1 MSPADAARKV
11 RMLALDVDGVLTDN
25 AVYLGLVDGQ
35 RVEFKRFDIQDGLG
49 LGLLRG
55 GPIEVAWV
63 SGRVSDA
70 TVLRA
75 RELRIAEL
83 IQVPDGHKIPPFAA
97 LLEKRGL
104 GWDEV
109 AFVGDDLAD
118 VAMLRKVGL
127 PIAVGNAVDEVKA
140 LATYVTRAEGGKG
153 AVREVVTWLLGQRG
167 EYDAAV
173 NRYVRERSG

>member
-1 MSPADAARKV
+1 
-11 RMLALDVDGVLTDN
+11 MLALDVDGVLTDN
-25 AVYLGLVDGQ
+25 AVYLGLVEGQ

-63 SGRVSDA
+63 SGRLSEA

-75 RELRIAEL
+75 KELRIAEL
-83 IQVPDGHKIPPFAA
+83 IQVPDGHKIPPFQA
-97 LLEKRGL
+97 LLDKRGL

-118 VAMLRKVGL
+118 IAMLRRVGV
-127 PIAVGNAVDEVKA
+127 PIAVANAVDEVKA
-140 LATYVTRAEGGKG
+140 LAMYVTRAEGGKG
-153 AVREVVTWLLGQRG
+153 AVREAVTWLLGQRG

-173 NRYVRERSG
+173 NRYVNARSG